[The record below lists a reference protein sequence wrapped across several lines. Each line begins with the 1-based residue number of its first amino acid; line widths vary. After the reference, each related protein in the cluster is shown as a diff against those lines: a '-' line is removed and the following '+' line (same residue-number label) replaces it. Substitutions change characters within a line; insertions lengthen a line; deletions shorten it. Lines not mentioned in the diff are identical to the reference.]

1 LRAGH
6 RVLVLQNQ
14 NQRHSAAVSA
24 QSVAAFLASAMQEHA
39 LAVGCNEAIRKMW
52 LQPCNGG
59 EQHTETKIQIQ
70 NNEESRAQA
79 GNYQSS
85 DEEHDRRRMMAAGSS
100 SSAHASAA
108 TGTGNSHPHT
118 VVINF

>member
-1 LRAGH
+1 MRL
-6 RVLVLQNQ
+6 
-14 NQRHSAAVSA
+14 
-24 QSVAAFLASAMQEHA
+24 QSVAMKQLEKCGYNHVMAANSTPKRRYRF
-39 LAVGCNEAIRKMW
+39 K
-52 LQPCNGG
+52 
-59 EQHTETKIQIQ
+59 T
-70 NNEESRAQA
+70 NEESRAQA